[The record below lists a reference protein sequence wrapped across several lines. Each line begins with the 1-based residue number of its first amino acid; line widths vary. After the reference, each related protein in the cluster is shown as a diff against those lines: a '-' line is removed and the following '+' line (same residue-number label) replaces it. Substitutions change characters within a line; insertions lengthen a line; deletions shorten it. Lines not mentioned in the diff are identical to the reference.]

1 MMHWWRW
8 RWRYKNQTILWLLM
22 VMVVLAL
29 DGHTSLGCVY
39 LVSFFTDSRM
49 VTHRCKNHHLGE
61 YIYIYECII
70 FLATAESKQ
79 FWDFFPLSAK
89 SHPFCEPSQFILRCW
104 VEQTSLWGDC
114 LCSFLDN
121 RQFFSLFREFR
132 RSKWW
137 RIFWDIKELRI
148 LRRSRL

>member
-61 YIYIYECII
+61 YIYIYMNVL
-70 FLATAESKQ
+70 F
-79 FWDFFPLSAK
+79 FWQPLNPSNSEISFPFQQNPTLFVSHLSLYWGVELNK
-89 SHPFCEPSQFILRCW
+89 HPFGEIVYVHSLIIGSFFHFFVSSGGQNDDAFFGTLR
-104 VEQTSLWGDC
+104 
-114 LCSFLDN
+114 N
-121 RQFFSLFREFR
+121 
-132 RSKWW
+132 
-137 RIFWDIKELRI
+137 
-148 LRRSRL
+148 